1 MRVRLQSGTIY
12 ARCKRFGVL
21 VELVG
26 QFMCCYRNDRRSTRR
41 IVRAGVPGEI
51 LSPKAVFVSIRQR
64 WYTDAR
70 KNAKRAVGASS
81 LLSSTCV
88 NSRRWSPASEVQ
100 ILLLQVEEPGPNGN
114 LQVTWRGD
122 IPLAWRHQQ
131 LFPLARTMGRDADA
145 DLCSVRQGGPLKLHL
160 LIEPLNLE
168 VVRNQASTLVLS
180 LQARGSQADSP
191 VLRIRV
197 AWDGGWHDGT
207 TEMRGHLTVEPLQ
220 GVAT

>member
-1 MRVRLQSGTIY
+1 MPDASDSVFWWNWLVNLCVAIGTIG
-12 ARCKRFGVL
+12 AVL
-21 VELVG
+21 VALFG
-26 QFMCCYRNDRRSTRR
+26 QAFREKFFPPR
-41 IVRAGVPGEI
+41 
-51 LSPKAVFVSIRQR
+51 LSLCLSDSGGTPTPERMPNGQSVQARYYHLRVS
-64 WYTDAR
+64 
-70 KNAKRAVGASS
+70 
-81 LLSSTCV
+81 